1 MKTLREH
8 LPKMPVYDEFGEEVF
23 YADKIID
30 AVKLWLVESCKHWK
44 GNNLCSER
52 ERPTIDWVIDELIED
67 ATYPSNK
74 NLKCS
79 SLSESN
85 QKVKPCKE

>member
-23 YADKIID
+23 YTDKIID
-30 AVKLWLVESCKHWK
+30 AVKLWLVESRKHWK

-52 ERPTIDWVIDELIED
+52 ERPTVDWVIDELIED
-67 ATYPSNK
+67 ATYPQCN
-74 NLKCS
+74 
-79 SLSESN
+79 ESHFT
-85 QKVKPCKE
+85 KKEGQQ